1 MVEVGNLFNLAF
13 VEILLETAQHAIVSH
28 LGCVRDV
35 AEHGVIYIVIHCLQD
50 RLGQLLAQLLTL
62 LVDILVGTT
71 AEVDALE

>member
-1 MVEVGNLFNLAF
+1 MVEIGNLLNLAF

-28 LGCVRDV
+28 LGCIRDV
-35 AEHGVIYIVIHCLQD
+35 AEHGVVNIIIHCLQD

-62 LVDILVGTT
+62 LIDILVGTT

>member
-1 MVEVGNLFNLAF
+1 MVEVGNLLNLAF

-28 LGCVRDV
+28 LGCVRDI
-35 AEHGVIYIVIHCLQD
+35 AEHGVIHIIIHSFQN

-62 LVDILVGTT
+62 LIDILVGTT